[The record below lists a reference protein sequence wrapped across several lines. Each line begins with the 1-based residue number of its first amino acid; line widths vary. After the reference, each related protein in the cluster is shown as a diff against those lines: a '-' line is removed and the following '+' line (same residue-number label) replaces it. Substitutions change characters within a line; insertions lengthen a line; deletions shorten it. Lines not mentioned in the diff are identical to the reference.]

1 MATRKH
7 RIPTTNGEVPI
18 RVTFGVAADFED
30 ETGISIYAGDLEWM
44 RRPKLLTRFLYLAAV
59 EAADD
64 PDKIDESKLRRSIDG
79 DAFFTI
85 IRVLTEAI
93 TGRKPKPVDDAE
105 VDAAAEDEAGGQ
117 GNA

>member
-7 RIPTTNGEVPI
+7 RIPTANGDVPI

-44 RRPKLLTRFLYLAAV
+44 RRPKLLLRFLYLAAV

-64 PDKIDESKLRRSIDG
+64 PDKIDEAKLRRSIDG
-79 DAFFTI
+79 DSFFPI

-93 TGRKPKPVDDAE
+93 TGRKPKDIDDADSE
-105 VDAAAEDEAGGQ
+105 PEDEAGGQ